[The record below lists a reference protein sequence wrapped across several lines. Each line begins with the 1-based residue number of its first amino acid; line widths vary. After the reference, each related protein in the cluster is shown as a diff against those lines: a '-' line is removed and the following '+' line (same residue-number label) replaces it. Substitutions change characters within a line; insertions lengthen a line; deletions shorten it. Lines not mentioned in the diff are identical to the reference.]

1 MGSTISC
8 VVIKSDLFSRR
19 IPAPGDLVRVAGKSG
34 QFVVMQVDRARR
46 VAQLME
52 KSGRHQL
59 MQVPLASVRIFNRK
73 LAQAIHRFLD
83 SRTEGS

>member
-1 MGSTISC
+1 MGSAISC

-34 QFVVMQVDRARR
+34 SFVVIHVDRTRR
-46 VAQLME
+46 LAQLME
-52 KSGRHQL
+52 KSGKHQL
-59 MQVPLASVRIFNRK
+59 VHVPLASVRIFNRK

-83 SRTEGS
+83 SRTESP